1 MKKIYLKNQLGDLED
16 YFMELI
22 KSVAE
27 TIEDIKELKNGKLK
41 DYYQNTQIRL
51 YVVMKEL

>member
-41 DYYQNTQIRL
+41 DYY
-51 YVVMKEL
+51 